1 MIASLALAALVLT
14 AQPQEI
20 AEQPQELPEHT
31 YAYEQ
36 EWDGPVLN
44 AYMGCNLYGPSGV
57 ETWYNMPMGAFID
70 FIYDLGFTGYHWI
83 RWDGVHMWNDGTG
96 DYVICGGY
104 LPKRPRGTKVQ
115 TSLGPG
121 IVLDTGYFYYGEEQ
135 LDIATTWV
143 I

>member
-1 MIASLALAALVLT
+1 MIAEIAIALGMIMLQPIEEP
-14 AQPQEI
+14 AQPVVQETVTTE
-20 AEQPQELPEHT
+20 AE
-31 YAYEQ
+31 YY
-36 EWDGPVLN
+36 WDGPVLTAEKGVN
-44 AYMGCNLYGPSGV
+44 DGPSGK
-57 ETWYNMPMGAFID
+57 ETWYNMPMDSFIQ
-70 FIYDLGFTGYHWI
+70 FIYDLGFEGYHWI

-104 LPKRPRGTKVQ
+104 LPVRPRGTKVQ

-121 IVLDTGYFYYGEEQ
+121 IVLDTGYFYYGEYQ